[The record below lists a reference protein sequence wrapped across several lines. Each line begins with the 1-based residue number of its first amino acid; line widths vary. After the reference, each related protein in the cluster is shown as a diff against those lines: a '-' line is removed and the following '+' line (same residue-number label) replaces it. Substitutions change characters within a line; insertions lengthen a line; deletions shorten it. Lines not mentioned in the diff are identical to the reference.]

1 MEPPH
6 ISEERR
12 GDDGPGPADNA
23 PRGGGKVHRI
33 GQETRGLFEDFTA
46 WVELRL
52 RLVQLD
58 VQGYIRQKIDEA
70 TLKIALVAAGLF
82 SGLFALV
89 TLALFAG
96 WLFGHPAWGFLA
108 VTGLLLAWTGLLYAR
123 HRRTVAEGAERMQGS
138 IFSADAS
145 KNGSHA
151 SSAASRSASSSAS
164 NAKSNA
170 ASGSASG
177 EKSKVDSG
185 SASNAKSRVK
195 PGSAPKVAFN
205 AKSKAAPGS
214 APNAKS
220 SAESKAASNTET
232 GLESRKK
239 SSE

>member
-164 NAKSNA
+164 
-170 ASGSASG
+170 GSASG

-185 SASNAKSRVK
+185 SASSAASNAKSRVK
-195 PGSAPKVAFN
+195 PGSAPKAAFK

-220 SAESKAASNTET
+220 SAESKAASNTEP
-232 GLESRKK
+232 GLEPGKK

>member
-70 TLKIALVAAGLF
+70 TLKIALVVAGLF

-151 SSAASRSASSSAS
+151 SSA
-164 NAKSNA
+164 
-170 ASGSASG
+170 
-177 EKSKVDSG
+177 
-185 SASNAKSRVK
+185 
-195 PGSAPKVAFN
+195 
-205 AKSKAAPGS
+205 
-214 APNAKS
+214 
-220 SAESKAASNTET
+220 ESKAASNTAS

>member
-12 GDDGPGPADNA
+12 GDDGPGPADDA

-138 IFSADAS
+138 IFSPDAS
-145 KNGSHA
+145 KNGSHE
-151 SSAASRSASSSAS
+151 SSAASGSASSSAS
-164 NAKSNA
+164 NGKSKAASSLASKAKS
-170 ASGSASG
+170 SG
-177 EKSKVDSG
+177 
-185 SASNAKSRVK
+185 K
-195 PGSAPKVAFN
+195 PGSAPKAASS
-205 AKSKAAPGS
+205 AKPGS
-214 APNAKS
+214 A
-220 SAESKAASNTET
+220 SKAASNAET
-232 GLESRKK
+232 GLASKAEPSSEPGLEPGLEPEKK

>member
-12 GDDGPGPADNA
+12 GDDGPGPADDA

-138 IFSADAS
+138 IFSPDAS
-145 KNGSHA
+145 KNGSHE
-151 SSAASRSASSSAS
+151 SSATSRSASGSASSSVSSSVS

-170 ASGSASG
+170 AP
-177 EKSKVDSG
+177 G
-185 SASNAKSRVK
+185 SASNAASRGKSNVASD
-195 PGSAPKVAFN
+195 SAP
-205 AKSKAAPGS
+205 
-214 APNAKS
+214 
-220 SAESKAASNTET
+220 T
-232 GLESRKK
+232 
-239 SSE
+239 

>member
-12 GDDGPGPADNA
+12 GDDGPGPADDA

-89 TLALFAG
+89 TLGVVRRVAVRASRLGFSG
-96 WLFGHPAWGFLA
+96 GNRPAPG
-108 VTGLLLAWTGLLYAR
+108 VDR
-123 HRRTVAEGAERMQGS
+123 PVVC
-138 IFSADAS
+138 
-145 KNGSHA
+145 A
-151 SSAASRSASSSAS
+151 SSPDGGRGRRAYAGIDFFGRRI
-164 NAKSNA
+164 K
-170 ASGSASG
+170 
-177 EKSKVDSG
+177 E
-185 SASNAKSRVK
+185 RQ
-195 PGSAPKVAFN
+195 P
-205 AKSKAAPGS
+205 
-214 APNAKS
+214 
-220 SAESKAASNTET
+220 
-232 GLESRKK
+232 
-239 SSE
+239 

>member
-12 GDDGPGPADNA
+12 GDDGPGLADDA

-138 IFSADAS
+138 IFSPDAS
-145 KNGSHA
+145 KNGSHE
-151 SSAASRSASSSAS
+151 SSATSRSASGSASSSVS

-170 ASGSASG
+170 APGSASSSVSNA
-177 EKSKVDSG
+177 KSNAAPG
-185 SASNAKSRVK
+185 SASNAASRGKSNVASD
-195 PGSAPKVAFN
+195 SAPAQHPVQR
-205 AKSKAAPGS
+205 PM
-214 APNAKS
+214 
-220 SAESKAASNTET
+220 
-232 GLESRKK
+232 
-239 SSE
+239 

>member
-70 TLKIALVAAGLF
+70 TLKIALVVAGLF

-151 SSAASRSASSSAS
+151 SSAESRSASSSAS
-164 NAKSNA
+164 GSASNA

-185 SASNAKSRVK
+185 SASSAASNAKSRVK
-195 PGSAPKVAFN
+195 PGSAPKVA
-205 AKSKAAPGS
+205 S
-214 APNAKS
+214 NAKS
-220 SAESKAASNTET
+220 SAESKAASNTEP
-232 GLESRKK
+232 GLEPGKK

>member
-12 GDDGPGPADNA
+12 GDDSPSLADDA

-145 KNGSHA
+145 KNGSHE
-151 SSAASRSASSSAS
+151 SSAASESASSSAS
-164 NAKSNA
+164 
-170 ASGSASG
+170 GSASNA
-177 EKSKVDSG
+177 KSKVDSG
-185 SASNAKSRVK
+185 SASSAASNAKSRVK
-195 PGSAPKVAFN
+195 PGSAPKAAFN

-214 APNAKS
+214 APKVASNAKS
-220 SAESKAASNTET
+220 SAESKAASNTAS